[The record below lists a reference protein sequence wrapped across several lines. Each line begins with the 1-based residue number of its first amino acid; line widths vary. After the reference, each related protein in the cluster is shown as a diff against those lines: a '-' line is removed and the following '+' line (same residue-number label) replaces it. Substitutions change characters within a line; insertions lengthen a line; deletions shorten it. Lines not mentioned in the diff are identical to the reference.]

1 MCYNFRV
8 VCRRIGIL
16 EVNMKKFKI
25 IGIIAAIL
33 LVALIVVLVIENVGG
48 FLESGDTT
56 SDDSGDVT
64 TGADETTLGGF
75 VETEEVTMIE
85 IPVDD

>member
-1 MCYNFRV
+1 
-8 VCRRIGIL
+8 
-16 EVNMKKFKI
+16 MKEFKI

-33 LVALIVVLVIENVGG
+33 LIALIVVLVIENIGG

-64 TGADETTLGGF
+64 TVADETTLGGF

-85 IPVDD
+85 IPVED